1 MVKASRRHILAGIM
15 AFSALALAGC
25 NGNGTTAGNSPMVD
39 TLPAAPVGAVEKG
52 PVLGSGNVK
61 VGLLLPMSATGN
73 AGAAAQS
80 MKNAAE
86 MALADFQANDIQLLV
101 KDDGG
106 TATGAQAAAQQ
117 AISEGAEIIL
127 GPIFAHTVAGA
138 AQSARPAGIPILA
151 FSTDTNVASR
161 GVYLLSFL
169 PESDIQRIVDYAAS
183 QGKRS
188 FAALIPETGY
198 GTVVEA
204 ELQQDIAKKGGRIVA
219 LEHYPLDKVKMAEPI
234 EKVANGISQA
244 DTLIIPDAAD
254 AVPTVV
260 GILAAHGVSPG
271 RVQLLGTG
279 LWDDPALFR
288 ESSLNGAWFAAP
300 DSTGFKSFAD
310 RYRTKYG
317 SDPVRTASLAYDAV
331 SLVAALAKMQ
341 GSQRFNEQVLTNPSG
356 FSGVDGIFRLK
367 ADGTNERGLAV
378 MQIDGGSVRV
388 LSPAPKSFGSG
399 DGSSPVASVN

>member
-1 MVKASRRHILAGIM
+1 MVEQ
-15 AFSALALAGC
+15 
-25 NGNGTTAGNSPMVD
+25 
-39 TLPAAPVGAVEKG
+39 LPAAPVGAVEKG
-52 PVLGSGNVK
+52 PVLGTGSVK
-61 VGLLLPMSATGN
+61 VALLLPLTATGN

-86 MALADFQANDIQLLV
+86 MALADFQANDVQLLV
-101 KDDGG
+101 KDDEG
-106 TATGAQAAAQQ
+106 TATGAQTAAQQ

-138 AQSARPAGIPILA
+138 AQSSRPAGIPILA
-151 FSTDTNVASR
+151 FSTDANVASR

-169 PESDIQRIVDYAAS
+169 PEGDVGRIVSYAAG
-183 QGKRS
+183 QGKKS

-198 GTVVEA
+198 GSVVEA
-204 ELQQDIAKKGGRIVA
+204 ELQQDIAKRGGRVVA
-219 LEHYPLDKVKMAEPI
+219 LEHYPLDKIKMAEPVERI
-234 EKVANGISQA
+234 ANAISQA
-244 DTLIIPDAAD
+244 DALIIPDAAD
-254 AVPTVV
+254 AVPSVV
-260 GILAAHGVSPG
+260 AILAAHGVGPG
-271 RVQLLGTG
+271 RVQMLGTG

-288 ESSLNGAWFAAP
+288 DASLSGAWFAAP
-300 DSTGFKSFAD
+300 DASGFRSFAD

-317 SDPVRTASLAYDAV
+317 QDPVRTASLAYDAV

-378 MQIDGGSVRV
+378 MEISGGAARV
-388 LSPAPKSFGSG
+388 LSPAPKSFTG
-399 DGSSPVASVN
+399 DGPVASVN